1 MMFVLDFFREG
12 GEFMYV
18 ILVISV
24 IAMATVIERGYM
36 ILFRFNINGAAF
48 MAQVQKLVMA
58 NNIDRAI
65 KLCNAESNS
74 ALTRVLK
81 AGLTRANRSALEI
94 QNAVDE
100 ATLET
105 IPMLQK
111 RTPYLAMWANVATLT
126 GLLGTISGLVIA
138 FKAVA
143 TAAPEEK
150 QQMLAQGISVAMYT
164 TAFGLVVAIPVMIA
178 HSVISNR
185 TVQLI
190 DEIDQYSVKLINLLT
205 ARQRGTFKEEGGE
218 GCARAVFWEHF
229 REPLCAPQVS

>member
-12 GEFMYV
+12 GEFMYL

-24 IAMATVIERGYM
+24 VAMATVIERGYM
-36 ILFRFNINGAAF
+36 ILFRFNINGSAF
-48 MAQVQKLVMA
+48 MAQIQKLVMA

-81 AGLTRANRSALEI
+81 AGLTRANRSSLEI

-105 IPMLQK
+105 VPMLMK
-111 RTPYLAMWANVATLT
+111 RTPYLGMWANVATLT

-150 QQMLAQGISVAMYT
+150 QQMLASGISVAMYT
-164 TAFGLVVAIPVMIA
+164 TAFGLVVAIPTIIA
-178 HSVISNR
+178 HSVITNR
-185 TVQLI
+185 TVKLI

-205 ARQRGTFKEEGGE
+205 ARQRGSLKEDGGE
-218 GCARAVFWEHF
+218 G
-229 REPLCAPQVS
+229 

>member
-1 MMFVLDFFREG
+1 MSSMYHFVTDFFREG
-12 GEFMYV
+12 GEFMYI

-36 ILFRFNINGAAF
+36 ILFRYNINGAAF
-48 MAQVQKLVMA
+48 MAQIQKLVMA

-74 ALTRVLK
+74 ALTRILK

-105 IPMLQK
+105 IPQLQK
-111 RTPYLAMWANVATLT
+111 RTPYLGMWANVATLT

-164 TAFGLVVAIPVMIA
+164 TAFGLVVAIPTMIA
-178 HSVISNR
+178 HSIISNQ
-185 TVQLI
+185 TIKLM
-190 DEIDQYSVKLINLLT
+190 DEIDQYSVKLINLLS
-205 ARQRGTFKEEGGE
+205 ARQRGSLKEGGE
-218 GCARAVFWEHF
+218 G
-229 REPLCAPQVS
+229 

>member
-1 MMFVLDFFREG
+1 MSSMYHFVTDFFREG
-12 GEFMYV
+12 GEFMYL

-36 ILFRFNINGAAF
+36 ILFRYNINGAAF
-48 MAQVQKLVMA
+48 MAQIQKLVMA

-105 IPMLQK
+105 IPQLQK

-164 TAFGLVVAIPVMIA
+164 TAFGLVVAIPVMIS
-178 HSVISNR
+178 HSIISNR
-185 TVQLI
+185 TVKLI
-190 DEIDQYSVKLINLLT
+190 DEIDQYSVKLINLLS
-205 ARQRGTFKEEGGE
+205 ARQRGSLKEGGE
-218 GCARAVFWEHF
+218 G
-229 REPLCAPQVS
+229 

>member
-36 ILFRFNINGAAF
+36 ILFRYNINGAAF
-48 MAQVQKLVMA
+48 MAQIQKLVMA

-111 RTPYLAMWANVATLT
+111 RTPYLGMWANVATLT

-164 TAFGLVVAIPVMIA
+164 TAFGLVVAIPTMIA
-178 HSVISNR
+178 HSIITNR
-185 TVQLI
+185 TVKLI

-205 ARQRGTFKEEGGE
+205 ARQRGTLKEDGGE
-218 GCARAVFWEHF
+218 G
-229 REPLCAPQVS
+229 